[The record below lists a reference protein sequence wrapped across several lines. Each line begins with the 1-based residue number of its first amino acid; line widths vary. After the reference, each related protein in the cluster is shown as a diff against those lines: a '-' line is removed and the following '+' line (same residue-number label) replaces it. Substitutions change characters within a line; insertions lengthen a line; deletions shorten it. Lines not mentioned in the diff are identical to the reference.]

1 MAKKEF
7 HYHGKTL
14 EELQH
19 MGLKELIE
27 LLPARFRRSLTR
39 GLSHRQKKLLERVE
53 AGRPKLR
60 THARDMVVLPVMV
73 GKVISVYNGKD
84 FVQVNVQPEM
94 IGHALGEFA
103 ESRKRVTHNAPGIGA
118 TKSSAAATAR

>member
-7 HYHGKTL
+7 HYRGKTL
-14 EELQH
+14 EELQQ

-27 LLPARFRRSLTR
+27 FLPTRSRRSLKR

-53 AGRPKLR
+53 AGKPKLR
-60 THARDMVVLPVMV
+60 THSRDMVILPVMV
-73 GKVISVYNGKD
+73 GKTIAIYNGKE
-84 FVQVNVQPEM
+84 FVQISIQPEM
-94 IGHALGEFA
+94 IGHMLGEFA
-103 ESRKRVTHNAPGIGA
+103 DSRKRVAHNSPGVGA